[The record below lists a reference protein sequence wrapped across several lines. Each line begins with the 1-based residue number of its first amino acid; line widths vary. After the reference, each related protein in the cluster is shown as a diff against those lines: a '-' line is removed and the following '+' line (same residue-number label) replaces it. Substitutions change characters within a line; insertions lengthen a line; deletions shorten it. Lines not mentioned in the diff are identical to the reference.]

1 MGNAYSKTYWIP
13 KLKIVYVTPLNN
25 EIRIIN
31 EPISQLIKC
40 FDDIKLANNDIN
52 YTKYLYYYK
61 DKIHKILYQEEII
74 IKVDDTLAKNFE
86 SNFYLILLIED
97 QPEFINYEFAI
108 NYIKLF
114 NEIKK
119 NEKNKYFN
127 LINSKI
133 LLSLINNYRNSSSY
147 DEDKEETFISQL
159 EEENK
164 AYIIDNI
171 NILKELDLDL
181 SEDDAIDINI
191 NDLYKNIIKALIK
204 KEKLAD
210 YDYSYNILNQ
220 LHLDNI
226 ELRFIDDEDSSNDF
240 LSIFDI
246 NNHFINKFIIKASDD
261 MNNIDKINFHYLLLK
276 YICKSS
282 FLIYQLPLLYNAHKK
297 IIDILKEK
305 NYYGITTLN
314 QKDIIN
320 RVDYIIEKLCDSN
333 YYYERYLSKKNKDI
347 NRDLNDLNNNM
358 IKKLFKKSEIIYDIL
373 IEKDNNPKFRDTKFF
388 CENEK
393 IQLNAN
399 FDTFNNIK
407 ENNNKLIRNFASFL
421 DYLKN
426 INNIITA
433 QICNLKVKHSFK
445 LKLEFD
451 TEEES
456 LNNDDIYNVN
466 VKYNILDHQLI
477 EQPLVFED
485 KNILEKKINEYSGLN
500 SLLGKLDLTKD
511 TSIDI
516 SQMSQ
521 NSTFAD
527 SRFME
532 QLNSTREIATIFLS
546 NSFNKLKNQT
556 SIFYEP
562 QNYKIINVQ
571 KQVKNENNSIKFLL
585 PLKYLKSYLYLCCGN
600 AGKIIL
606 YDSSF
611 NELKS
616 INNLGDILY
625 HISEKK
631 SNEKNCIELIA
642 CYLKYF
648 YIIKIKIENSTYN
661 IASRKYEIPNTKAF
675 FCIECKNIYI
685 LGGIGIT
692 MCIPELFN
700 ESKNQKK
707 MKKYSNESY
716 FLGKL
721 LIHEKKESKKGYIAL
736 LSTELIPNGSNK
748 LSIIN
753 LETNSIEYT
762 IVRYSFTF
770 SENSA
775 YVIKNDNKF
784 HLLCACKS
792 YTSQKNNGILLVNI
806 ILGPNHNNNINLSHN
821 YFGTGNFE
829 VYCFCLIKEYIN
841 EKKKTKLF
849 FFFSGGFD
857 SELHQGVVRL
867 YKLTVGQINDIEF
880 LQEIE
885 IGPEYGDEMENIDM
899 PVSTITQSEETGEI
913 IITTIDGKL
922 YVFSKPNLDFYIN
935 LENDICV

>member
-1 MGNAYSKTYWIP
+1 MGITYSKTYLIP
-13 KLKIVYVTPLNN
+13 KLKIVYATPLNN
-25 EIRIIN
+25 EIKIIN

-40 FDDIKLANNDIN
+40 FNDIKQADNDIN

-74 IKVDDTLAKNFE
+74 IKIDDTLAQNFE

-97 QPEFINYEFAI
+97 QPEFINYQFAI

-119 NEKNKYFN
+119 NEKNKYLN
-127 LINSKI
+127 IINSKI
-133 LLSLINNYRNSSSY
+133 LLSLINNYRNCTSY
-147 DEDKEETFISQL
+147 DEEKEETFISQL

-164 AYIIDNI
+164 AYIRDNI

-181 SEDDAIDINI
+181 SDDDAIDINI

-210 YDYSYNILNQ
+210 YDYSYNILSQ
-220 LHLDNI
+220 LHLENI
-226 ELRFIDDEDSSNDF
+226 ELCFIDDKGFSNDF
-240 LSIFDI
+240 LDIFDI
-246 NNHFINKFIIKASDD
+246 NNDFINKFIIKASDD
-261 MNNIDKINFHYLLLK
+261 MNNINKINFHYLLLK
-276 YICKSS
+276 FICKSS

-305 NYYGITTLN
+305 NYYGLTMIP

-333 YYYERYLSKKNKDI
+333 YYYNQYLSKKNKDT
-347 NRDLNDLNNNM
+347 NRDLNDL
-358 IKKLFKKSEIIYDIL
+358 IKLFKKSEIIYDIL
-373 IEKDNNPKFRDTKFF
+373 IEKDNNPIFRDINFV
-388 CENEK
+388 CENKK
-393 IQLNAN
+393 IDLNAISN
-399 FDTFNNIK
+399 TFNKYK
-407 ENNNKLIRNFASFL
+407 EKNNKLINNFCCFL

-433 QICNLKVKHSFK
+433 QICNLKVRHSFK
-445 LKLEFD
+445 LKLEFN
-451 TEEES
+451 TEEDS
-456 LNNDDIYNVN
+456 LNNDDIYNIN
-466 VKYNILDHQLI
+466 VKYIILDHQLI
-477 EQPLVFED
+477 EQPLIFED

-500 SLLGKLDLTKD
+500 TLLEKLDLTKD
-511 TSIDI
+511 ASKDI
-516 SQMSQ
+516 LPISEKSTFINSNFMSQ
-521 NSTFAD
+521 LYST
-527 SRFME
+527 S
-532 QLNSTREIATIFLS
+532 EIATKILS
-546 NSFNKLKNQT
+546 NSSIIFNN
-556 SIFYEP
+556 SNIIIYDES
-562 QNYKIINVQ
+562 QNYKIINYQ

-585 PLKYLKSYLYLCCGN
+585 CLKYLESDLYLCCGN
-600 AGKIIL
+600 GGKIIL

-631 SNEKNCIELIA
+631 STEENCIELIA
-642 CYLKYF
+642 CYLKYI
-648 YIIKIKIENSTYN
+648 YIIKIKVQDKNYN
-661 IASRKYEIPNTKAF
+661 IISRKYEIPNTKSF
-675 FCIECKNIYI
+675 FCIEYGNKYI

-692 MCIPELFN
+692 MCITELFN
-700 ESKNQKK
+700 EKMSQKK
-707 MKKYSNESY
+707 MVKLSNESY

-721 LIHEKKESKKGYIAL
+721 LISKKEAESKKGYIVL
-736 LSTELIPNGSNK
+736 LSNELIPNGSNK

-753 LETNSIEYT
+753 LERNKIEYT

-775 YVIKNDNKF
+775 YVIENNNKF

-792 YTSQKNNGILLVNI
+792 YTAKQNNGILLVNI
-806 ILGPNHNNNINLSHN
+806 YLDQNNNNIINLSHN
-821 YFGTGNFE
+821 YFGTENFE
-829 VYCFCLIKEYIN
+829 PYCFCMIKKYIN
-841 EKKKTKLF
+841 EKKNIKIF
-849 FFFSGGFD
+849 FFFSGGFNSD
-857 SELHQGVVRL
+857 LHQGVIRL
-867 YKLTVGQINDIEF
+867 YKLTVGKNIDIEY
-880 LQEIE
+880 LQDIE
-885 IGPEYGDEMENIDM
+885 IGPEFKDKIEIFDM

-922 YVFSKPNLDFYIN
+922 YVFSTPNLDFYIN